1 MPPIPKLRLNPTLCK
16 VYLHL
21 VDPEFGGLSPGR
33 VAERL
38 GISRS
43 NVSYYIKQL
52 ELEQYVKP
60 LRPHMNP
67 KIYAKGPRANVLDKA
82 VFDMQIQIDGGTVSP
97 STNSNSTPTP
107 VNIPPAT
114 QPEVYAPE
122 IRAHCNGRVI
132 FDVLKVGDLR
142 NLSIPDDQGEK
153 HLVEIFEKD
162 PKQMNGAKQ
171 LLGKVSYRGKICSIA
186 LWESEK
192 VKEGS
197 LGKYKLFVWPPEK
210 IVVPGQC
217 ESVEQYMISQA
228 QDIANHI
235 AKHGGWQFGL
245 ARFQGSIEY
254 ASQDPAIIGTIP
266 ESIRTVRKGN
276 IWVDRSKGPLEVE
289 TDCPQTADMLFGW
302 RDIVKDFKTGQES
315 TIDRVYRVE
324 MTIDKMLEIIDKLTL
339 LAEKDAELKTK
350 LMEATVMAT
359 AERVVQQKEAEGTQA
374 AASTE
379 YDGVMYQ

>member
-1 MPPIPKLRLNPTLCK
+1 MSPIPKVSAKLPLCK
-16 VYLHL
+16 VYLYL
-21 VDPEFGGLSPGR
+21 VDPENGGLSPGR

-38 GISRS
+38 GIGRS
-43 NVSYYIKQL
+43 NVTYYINK
-52 ELEQYVKP
+52 LEQEGYIKP
-60 LRPHMNP
+60 LKQHSNP
-67 KIYAKGPRANVLDKA
+67 KLYAKGPRANVLDKA
-82 VFDMQIQIDGGTVSP
+82 IFDLQIQIDGGSVSP
-97 STNSNSTPTP
+97 TTNSNSPQP
-107 VNIPPAT
+107 VDIIPPAT
-114 QPEVYAPE
+114 LPETYVPE

-132 FDVLKVGDLR
+132 FDVLKLGDVR
-142 NLSIPDDQGEK
+142 NLSVPDEGGKK

-192 VKEGS
+192 LKEGS
-197 LGKYKLFVWPPEK
+197 LGKYKLFIWPPEK
-210 IVVPGQC
+210 NVVPGQC
-217 ESVEQYMISQA
+217 ESVEQYMMSQA

-245 ARFQGSIEY
+245 PRFQGSIEY

-276 IWVDRSKGPLEVE
+276 IWVDRSEGPLEAE
-289 TDCPQTADMLFGW
+289 TDCPKTADLLFGW
-302 RDIVKDFKTGQES
+302 RDVVKDLRTGQES
-315 TIDRVYRVE
+315 TVDRVYRME
-324 MTIDKMLEIIDKLTL
+324 MTIDKMIEIIDKLTL

-350 LMEATVMAT
+350 LMESNVMAT
-359 AERVVQQKEAEGTQA
+359 AEKVAQQQQREAECSQA
-374 AASTE
+374 A